1 MVGAGGAPAVGLNL
15 LPPVGLSPFSGGV
28 AAGLLDAG
36 DVVVD
41 VEGDGDGAWFSFLL
55 HDATNDA
62 IVINAAPPMTAAT
75 RAATEGE
82 FIGIL

>member
-1 MVGAGGAPAVGLNL
+1 MVGAGGATAVGLNL
-15 LPPVGLSPFSGGV
+15 LPPVGLSPFSVGV
-28 AAGLLDAG
+28 ADGLLDSG

-62 IVINAAPPMTAAT
+62 IVTNAAPPMTAAT